1 MGSRNHV
8 HDVQHVPLELHTAG
22 GLELD
27 LEEPLV
33 YGLGVGAGAGAG
45 AGGGFTGSPG
55 SGVSPGNVS

>member
-1 MGSRNHV
+1 
-8 HDVQHVPLELHTAG
+8 VQHVPLELHTAG